1 MSNQMKEDE
10 LFTGRQSVAL
20 TPQNAMFSTSA
31 GGLISLDL
39 LHEDGSKESFERIVP
54 VRAFPISAPDEFI
67 SIREPDTRFKGR
79 GQEIGMIRKL
89 SDFDEKAEQMI
100 LAELERRDFTPSIQ
114 KIYSMHEKFG
124 YSYWKVAT
132 SAGEV
137 EFVMN
142 NPTNNIRT
150 LENGRVLMYDIDG
163 NCFTI
168 EDPQKLDRA
177 SFKKVEIYL

>member
-1 MSNQMKEDE
+1 
-10 LFTGRQSVAL
+10 
-20 TPQNAMFSTSA
+20 
-31 GGLISLDL
+31 
-39 LHEDGSKESFERIVP
+39 
-54 VRAFPISAPDEFI
+54 
-67 SIREPDTRFKGR
+67 
-79 GQEIGMIRKL
+79 MIRKL

-100 LAELERRDFTPSIQ
+100 LAELERRYFTPSIQ